1 MFGFNTK
8 LSEDYAILMMAKKLG
23 LIPFVQ
29 EFMPVL
35 DTTSQIPEDYFD
47 MDLDLINSLSVGSDA
62 YFYIDFQGE
71 FFYGFSPTKQALI
84 TPLYS
89 ISLRRK
95 PL

>member
-1 MFGFNTK
+1 MCYPSNRAFFLWKINLKRYLK
-8 LSEDYAILMMAKKLG
+8 LSKPLSEKNS
-23 LIPFVQ
+23 
-29 EFMPVL
+29 VL
-35 DTTSQIPEDYFD
+35 SMES
-47 MDLDLINSLSVGSDA
+47 INSLSAGSAA

-71 FFYGFSPTKQALI
+71 FLYGFSPTKQALI